1 MITGCDGVEVA
12 TGVLWPPLLL
22 GEGWGEGGESDE
34 VCTVENHADARNPSV
49 VLP

>member
-22 GEGWGEGGESDE
+22 GEGWGEG
-34 VCTVENHADARNPSV
+34 
-49 VLP
+49 L